1 MPEGRIPFPLSL
13 SLSRCIEQEAFRSVE
28 DIYGLMSLV
37 KKTPKPQMMA
47 LYYAKLTQ
55 IFWMSESHLYHA
67 YAWYRLYTLQKSYN
81 KNLKEKDLQLMA
93 SSVLLATLAIPP
105 YDKRHGA
112 AQYEIE
118 MDKERNV
125 RMASLLCFTVDARR
139 GGDSKELVWGNHCLL
154 GTCVSSSFLFLV
166 LG

>member
-1 MPEGRIPFPLSL
+1 
-13 SLSRCIEQEAFRSVE
+13 
-28 DIYGLMSLV
+28 MSLV

-118 MDKERNV
+118 MEKERNV

-139 GGDSKELVWGNHCLL
+139 GGDSKELVWGNHCWP
-154 GTCVSSSFLFLV
+154 GTCVSLSLVPVFGAGMSEWGLPVPLHYVRCDVGHLFLSV
-166 LG
+166 SSHN